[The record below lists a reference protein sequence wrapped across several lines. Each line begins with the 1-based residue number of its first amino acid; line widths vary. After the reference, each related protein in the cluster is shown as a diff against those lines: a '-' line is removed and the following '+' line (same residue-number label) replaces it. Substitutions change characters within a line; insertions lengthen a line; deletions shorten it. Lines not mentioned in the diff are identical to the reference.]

1 MRHFL
6 LLLAVLVL
14 ALLAAWVSVLR
25 QGPGDIA
32 MYEPRPWPKALEALA
47 AQPVG
52 ASLDGRIQRADRAP
66 AAEALVQT
74 TVATDDQGG
83 RAVRWAWTDS
93 LGRFHLDGLSS
104 DQPLV
109 LVVLAADHMPASF
122 DVELGPGV
130 PAEELVWSLPAPID
144 EVEVLPALE
153 FGDLQGRVR
162 RPLGERGTARL
173 EVLLRPLE
181 VGAPTPGD
189 AQAMAFL
196 AGRIERRATVD
207 AAGGYTVPAL
217 AAGFYEVLVLPD
229 WARGGTWPVLGR
241 GSVDHAPG
249 STQPQFP
256 VVLEDATVSGIVT
269 DAGGQPVVGAL
280 LLASRDDRVWPPVQS
295 GADGSYQ
302 LVDLDAG
309 PLHVEVL
316 AGSASA
322 SLDLTLGPGEGRELP
337 VTLPPLD

>member
-1 MRHFL
+1 MRHL
-6 LLLAVLVL
+6 LLLLSVLVL
-14 ALLAAWVSVLR
+14 AFLAAWASVLR
-25 QGPGDIA
+25 QGPGDIE

-47 AQPVG
+47 AQPAG
-52 ASLDGRIQRADRAP
+52 ASIGGRIQRADRAP

-74 TVATDDQGG
+74 TIATDDEGG

-93 LGRFHLDGLSS
+93 LGRFHLDGLTSG
-104 DQPLV
+104 QPLV
-109 LVVLAADHMPASF
+109 LVVLAADHMPATF

-130 PAEELVWSLPAPID
+130 PVDDLVWTLPDPIA
-144 EVEVLPALE
+144 EVEALPALE
-153 FGDLQGRVR
+153 FGDLEGRVR
-162 RPLGERGTARL
+162 RPLGERGTAGL

-181 VGAPTPGD
+181 VSLSPDGD
-189 AQAMAFL
+189 DEAMAYL

-207 AAGGYTVPAL
+207 ASGSYTVPAL

-241 GSVDHAPG
+241 GAFDHAPG
-249 STQPQFP
+249 SRQPQFP
-256 VVLEDATVSGIVT
+256 VVLEDAVVSGIVT

-280 LLASRDDRVWPPVQS
+280 LLATRDDRVWPPVQS
-295 GADGSYQ
+295 GEGGRFE

-316 AGSASA
+316 AGSEGVE
-322 SLDLTLGPGEGRELP
+322 LDLTLGGGEERDLA
-337 VTLPPLD
+337 VTLAPLD